1 MRLDIKQIM
10 SLPLFIGLTKTELEE
25 IVREYHFNQGHQKKG
40 SVIVDEDEACQSLV
54 FVVDGWVETCTFN
67 DSRVYRVV
75 ESIQA
80 PLMIEPDKL
89 FGLTQRYHSAY
100 VAQTACDTI
109 ELTKEDLMQMM
120 ERYLIVKLNMLNML
134 CRKIHVLERQ
144 PWRQRTEDLKTRV
157 IMFFREHVQHQAGKK
172 VFYIKMTQLATEVN
186 DSRLNVSIVLNELER
201 DERIILKRGIIE
213 IPALQILNN

>member
-1 MRLDIKQIM
+1 M

-25 IVREYHFNQGHQKKG
+25 IVREYHFNLGHQKKG
-40 SVIVDEDEACQSLV
+40 SVIVDENEVCQSLI
-54 FVVDGWVETCTFN
+54 FVVDGWVEVCTYN
-67 DSRVYRVV
+67 DPRVYRVV
-75 ESIQA
+75 ETMQT
-80 PLMIEPDKL
+80 PMMIEPDKM
-89 FGLTQRYHSAY
+89 FGLTQRYHSSY

-109 ELTKEDLMQMM
+109 ALPKEELMHMM

-134 CRKIHVLERQ
+134 CRKIQVLERQ
-144 PWRQRTEDLKTRV
+144 PWRQRTIDLKARV
-157 IMFFREHVQHQAGKK
+157 IMFFREHVQYQAGKK
-172 VFYIKMTQLATEVN
+172 IFYIKMTQLAMEVN